1 MGIITRQKILFLN
14 DFYYPKPMPNGI
26 CLHSVAKEL
35 IKAGCDVHV
44 IAYKRNGQKAPSS
57 YEGVKIHY
65 IKMRLFYILRTYG
78 EDHIQ
83 SVWGKMAILIAKPL
97 NKIAKLFL
105 LHKFP
110 MASSITVNRYYK
122 KAVGLCQQHKF
133 DAVIALF
140 NPEDTLF
147 AGVKLKKR
155 FPEIKLGAYILDSLI
170 FLSGKKKLP
179 PFLRDKLSWRFEKL
193 VYENYD
199 MVYNMETHK
208 IHHQIKKYE
217 TYKHKM
223 LFLDT
228 PLFTPRQPLL
238 TKELYSKDKKH
249 LVYMG
254 TLFKTFRNPD
264 YMYRLFLEANKNHNY
279 ILHFYT
285 RGDCESDV
293 INYHDKTNGAVVRH
307 GYVSHSEIDNIY
319 ANADFLINLGV
330 SNSTNISS
338 KIFDYMSI
346 GKPIIHFY
354 YLDDDVNLQYFQKY
368 DLALMIKMDEDLF
381 YDNAVNL
388 KYFLEITYNK
398 TVDSKAL
405 VKTFRKNLPGYTAH
419 QFKTLA
425 GISNQHK
432 QLEFSSSL

>member
-1 MGIITRQKILFLN
+1 MTSDKNKKILFLN

-35 IKAGCDVHV
+35 IKSDFEVHV
-44 IAYKRNGQKAPSS
+44 IAYKRKGQTVPSV
-57 YEGVKIHY
+57 YEGVNIHY

-78 EDHIQ
+78 ENHIQ
-83 SVWGKMAILIAKPL
+83 SVLGKIAIRIAKPL

-110 MASSITVNRYYK
+110 MASQTTVNRYYN
-122 KAVGLCQQHKF
+122 KAVSLCQQNKY

-147 AGVKLKKR
+147 AGVKLKER

-170 FLSGKKKLP
+170 FLAGKKKLP
-179 PFLRDKLSWRFEKL
+179 VFLRDKLSWKFEKL

-199 MVYNMETHK
+199 MVYNMETHM
-208 IHHQIKKYE
+208 IHHQNKKYE
-217 TYKHKM
+217 PYRHKM
-223 LFLDT
+223 VFLDT
-228 PLFTPRQPLL
+228 PLFSPRKPVF
-238 TKELYSKDKKH
+238 TEKLYSDDKKH

-264 YMYRLFLEANKNHNY
+264 YMYRLFLEANTNKEYN
-279 ILHFYT
+279 LHFYT
-285 RGDCESDV
+285 RGDCEGDV
-293 INYHDKTNGAVVRH
+293 IHYQNESNGTILRH
-307 GYVSHSEIDNIY
+307 GYVPHAEIDNIY
-319 ANADFLINLGV
+319 ANADYLINLGV

-354 YLDDDVNLQYFQKY
+354 YLEDDVNLRYFQKY
-368 DLALMIKMDEDLF
+368 DLALMIKMDIDLF
-381 YDNAVNL
+381 HENAIKL
-388 KYFLEITYNK
+388 KYFLETTYNK
-398 TVDSKAL
+398 TLESNAL
-405 VKTFRKNLPGYTAH
+405 IKTFNKNLPEYTARH
-419 QFKTLA
+419 FSRLA
-425 GISNQHK
+425 GQPDK
-432 QLEFSSSL
+432 QKQPIIPI

>member
-1 MGIITRQKILFLN
+1 MGTNTKQKILFLN

-35 IKAGCDVHV
+35 IKSGCEVHV
-44 IAYKRNGQKAPSS
+44 IAYKRIGQLPISE

-83 SVWGKMAILIAKPL
+83 SFLGKIAILTAKPL
-97 NKIAKLFL
+97 NKIAKFFL

-110 MASSITVNRYYK
+110 MASQITVNRYYK
-122 KAVGLCQQHKF
+122 KAAGLCHQHKF
-133 DAVIALF
+133 NAVIALF

-147 AGVKLKKR
+147 AGVQLKR
-155 FPEIKLGAYILDSLI
+155 TFPELKIGAYILDSLI

-179 PFLRDKLSWRFEKL
+179 VFLRDKLSWKFEKL

-208 IHHQIKKYE
+208 THHQFKKYE
-217 TYKHKM
+217 PFRHKM

-228 PLFTPRQPLL
+228 PLFKPRQPFG
-238 TKELYSKDKKH
+238 THKIYEQDKKH

-254 TLFKTFRNPD
+254 TLFKTFRNPN
-264 YMYRLFLEANKNHNY
+264 YMYRLFLEANINNAFN
-279 ILHFYT
+279 LHFYT

-293 INYHDKTNGAVVRH
+293 INYQNKTNGAIVRH
-307 GYVSHSEIDNIY
+307 GYVPHSEIENIY

-354 YLDDDVNLQYFQKY
+354 YLDDDVNLRYFQKY
-368 DLALMIKMDEDLF
+368 ELALMVKMDDDLF
-381 YDNAVNL
+381 SENAVRL
-388 KYFLEITYNK
+388 KYFLETAYNK

-405 VKTFRKNLPGYTAH
+405 TNTFRKNLPEYTAN
-419 QFKTLA
+419 QFKNLA
-425 GISNQHK
+425 GIASNQK
-432 QLEFSSSL
+432 KSTLNLQL